1 MTRTR
6 TAPAGEPLGHR
17 RDRPHHPHGWHL
29 DRDAEPDR
37 HQGGGKRPPL
47 ADNATPKETPR

>member
-17 RDRPHHPHGWHL
+17 RDRPHHPDGWVV
-29 DRDAEPDR
+29 DRDEPAVPAWP
-37 HQGGGKRPPL
+37 GGKRPPL